1 MLKCSIFS
9 FLADFIVG
17 NNENPNATFI
27 GLIGLNAKIQDIIDN
42 FTTKTDAMFN
52 HNTWLYTST
61 SDTDND
67 YNNYVVPANSALW
80 KPNDS
85 VGYNISEDAY
95 QYV

>member
-1 MLKCSIFS
+1 MFS

-17 NNENPNATFI
+17 NKENPEAPFI

-52 HNTWLYTST
+52 HNDWLYTST

-67 YNNYVVPANSALW
+67 YNNFVVPANSALW
-80 KPNDS
+80 KPSDS
-85 VGYNISEDAY
+85 AGYNASAGDYEYLLDPP
-95 QYV
+95 